1 MNTFET
7 PKIFRANP
15 SKFKKRAFLIAGLIG
30 ACALLWGIFGKG
42 RADLRPFAFAGG
54 IVMVAFSIRFWS
66 MQIWKGPSELTF
78 DSTGVTLA
86 DKSSRVTVPWAELQS
101 IRYWVS
107 RGGHYWRIQSRARED
122 SLDYYLDGLTHRQR
136 EELRETIESIKRS
149 DVKIVAFYNPF
160 EAAA

>member
-1 MNTFET
+1 MDTFET
-7 PKIFRANP
+7 PKVFRANP
-15 SKFKKRAFLIAGLIG
+15 SKLKKRAFLVAGLIG
-30 ACALLWGIFGKG
+30 AGGLLWGIFGKDG
-42 RADLRPFAFAGG
+42 ADVRPFAFAGG

-66 MQIWKGPSELTF
+66 MQVWKGASELTF

-107 RGGHYWRIQSRARED
+107 RSGHHWRIQSRARED
-122 SLDYYLDGLTHRQR
+122 SLDYYLDGLTYRQR
-136 EELRETIESIKRS
+136 EELHDTIESIKRP
-149 DVKIVAFYNPF
+149 DVKIVVFYNPF